1 MFRMILILFMA
12 AGVLLA
18 YSVSLSRA
26 GEGDAAPRMKA
37 SEGSERIAPLTAL
50 SPATEPGKEGYLIGS
65 GDVLDIAVWK
75 DEALTRLCVV
85 RPDGFITFPLVGE
98 VRAAG
103 RTASQVKAE
112 IEKRLARYVPE
123 VTLSLEIKQI
133 NSMIIYVIGRV
144 NSPGRF
150 ILNVDINVLQAL
162 ASAGGL
168 NPFAKRNSIKILRHG
183 SDETTLYPF
192 EYDEVIEGRHL
203 EQNIFLRRGD
213 VIVVP

>member
-1 MFRMILILFMA
+1 
-12 AGVLLA
+12 
-18 YSVSLSRA
+18 
-26 GEGDAAPRMKA
+26 MKA